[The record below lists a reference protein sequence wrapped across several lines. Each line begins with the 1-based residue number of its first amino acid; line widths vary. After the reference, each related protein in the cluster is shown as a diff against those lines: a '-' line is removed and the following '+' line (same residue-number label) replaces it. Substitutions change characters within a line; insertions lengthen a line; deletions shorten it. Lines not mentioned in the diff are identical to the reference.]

1 MVWQPNILNN
11 CYELSGGY
19 AGAPRTTH
27 QGLCPWTLLGDFRSP
42 DPLCPHLQILATP
55 LSLPNYL
62 ETFLFSIA
70 LFFSRPNYVK
80 LMWTVS
86 GVYRDLATIDI
97 DCVVHAMRKR
107 RIDQ

>member
-19 AGAPRTTH
+19 AGAPPNH
-27 QGLCPWTLLGDFRSP
+27 PPGALPLDPAGGLPFPRPTV
-42 DPLCPHLQILATP
+42 PHLQILATP